1 MTISDKTWKITMVL
15 LICGIVAPLLW
26 VGTDIF
32 AAMSTEGYSYANQ
45 APSEL
50 SAVGA
55 PTRPL
60 WLAMSFLYSPLV
72 IAFGVGVFRS
82 AGQNRALRITG
93 ILLIVSGAVGFLWL
107 PFPMHPRGAE
117 RTFIDTMHVVMAGVT
132 VFLMILFIGFGA
144 AARGKWFRL
153 YSILTILAM
162 LGFGALTSMQ
172 APRIDVGP
180 TPWMGLFERVSAYA
194 PMLWMLVLAIVLLRE
209 HGTGSTELTPKSI
222 DG

>member
-1 MTISDKTWKITMVL
+1 MSISDKTWKITKAL

-26 VGTDIF
+26 VGNDIF
-32 AAMSTEGYSYANQ
+32 TAMITQGYSYVNQ

-55 PTRPL
+55 PTRTL
-60 WLAMSFLYSPLV
+60 WTAIGLLYSPLV
-72 IAFGVGVFRS
+72 IAFGAGVFRS
-82 AGQNRALRITG
+82 ASQNRALRITG

-132 VFLMILFIGFGA
+132 ILVMILFIGFGA

-162 LGFGALTSMQ
+162 LGFGTLVGLQ
-172 APRIDVGP
+172 APKIDVGP
-180 TPWMGLFERVSAYA
+180 TPWMGAFERVSAYA
-194 PMLWMLVLAIVLLRE
+194 PMLWMMVLAVLLLRD
-209 HGTGSTELTPKSI
+209 HGAGKSELTAK
-222 DG
+222 